1 MQELHEELQQ
11 QRKPCD
17 EYGDGSRHENKTG
30 WAAKAMQS
38 VIPGRIDQIGVQ
50 RLDQA
55 LDLLSKMLNVRP
67 SKRITSQEALNHPF
81 LQSAVNRT

>member
-1 MQELHEELQQ
+1 LEMQELHEELQQ

-17 EYGDGSRHENKTG
+17 EYGDGSQHENKTG
-30 WAAKAMQS
+30 WAAKALQS
-38 VIPGRIDQIGVQ
+38 VIPGRIEQIDV
-50 RLDQA
+50 QA